1 MAQYKSKAV
10 TVNRGADY
18 ITERFADLSAFGQA
32 LDGMSEADRARVGD
46 VKFDK
51 DSITIDT
58 KQVGTISFK
67 VTERTPSRVVMS
79 AVGSPVPLELSVG
92 LTPLGDDVTE
102 IVTAIDVEIPA
113 MLRPMIG
120 GAMQKAVDQFGDLM
134 AKLNA

>member
-10 TVNRGADY
+10 TVNRPADY
-18 ITERFADLSAFGQA
+18 ITEKFADLSTFGQA
-32 LDGMSEADRARVGD
+32 LDAMSEADRARVGD

-67 VTERTPSRVVMS
+67 VIERTPSRIVMN
-79 AVGSPVPLELSVG
+79 AVGSPVPLDLSVG
-92 LTPLGDDVTE
+92 LTSLSDDTTE